1 MRTALTNRT
10 TQPLKQSNSFW
21 TGSIK
26 FSRISYLVSLFSS
39 VFSLVENHQF
49 PLKQQAACS
58 PHCSKSINVNLKWSF
73 YA

>member
-10 TQPLKQSNSFW
+10 TQLLKQPNSLW
-21 TGSIK
+21 AGSIK
-26 FSRISYLVSLFSS
+26 SSRIVYFVSLFSS
-39 VFSLVENHQF
+39 VFSLVENHLF
-49 PLKQQAACS
+49 SLKQQAACR

>member
-10 TQPLKQSNSFW
+10 IKPLKQPNSFW
-21 TGSIK
+21 AGSIK
-26 FSRISYLVSLFSS
+26 LSRNSYLVSLLSS
-39 VFSLVENHQF
+39 VFALVENHQF
-49 PLKQQAACS
+49 PLKQQLACS